1 MSGHPHFRLR
11 DDRLQCGGD
20 WRLPEVAAVEPLLAR
35 LNMTGLDRLVLDT
48 RDVGAMDMAGARL
61 LARLAARA
69 GDTGI
74 RVTVEGEDR
83 HRRLMERVADVVRPR
98 VMREPDEGLLSEIGR
113 QSWYHW
119 HELAGSLAFIG
130 ATTHALAPVL
140 IRPWTLRWRRFMAEL
155 EQAGVRAV
163 PIVGLLTFLVGI
175 VISYQLK
182 TGLEGYGGSVYLPE
196 LLTTTMTRE
205 LAPLIVAIVVAGRTA
220 SAYAA
225 ELGTMKINQEI
236 DALRTLGVSPFDMLV
251 IPKLLALVVALPL
264 LTVLAGLAGIMG
276 GVTVTSLANELTLTD
291 FFNRLPVG
299 MSHRHLWLGL
309 FKTPVFAILIAVIG
323 CRQGMA
329 VERGA
334 EGVGQATTRAVVQA
348 IFSVILVNAIFSIF
362 YNLLSM

>member
-1 MSGHPHFRLR
+1 MSARPRFSLESGRLR
-11 DDRLQCGGD
+11 CEGD
-20 WRLPEVAAVEPLLAR
+20 WRLPDVAEVE
-35 LNMTGLDRLVLDT
+35 TGLEQLDLTARQDLTLDT
-48 RDVGAMDMAGARL
+48 SDVGSMDMAGARL
-61 LARLAARA
+61 LVRLQDRA
-69 GDTGI
+69 EQAGG
-74 RVTVEGEDR
+74 TVR
-83 HRRLMERVADVVRPR
+83 HKGHERHARLMERVASVARPSQL
-98 VMREPDEGLLSEIGR
+98 REPEEGVLSDIGR
-113 QSWYHW
+113 QTWHHW
-119 HELAGSLAFIG
+119 HELADSLAFVG
-130 ATTHALAPVL
+130 ATAHALLPAL
-140 IRPWTLRWRRFMAEL
+140 ARPWTLRWRRLFAEL

-163 PIVGLLTFLVGI
+163 PIVALLTFLVGI

-182 TGLEGYGGSVYLPE
+182 TGLEGYGGSVFLPE

-205 LAPLIVAIVVAGRTA
+205 LGPLIVAIVVAGRTA

-264 LTVLAGLAGIMG
+264 LTVLAGLAGMMG
-276 GVTVTSLANELTLTD
+276 GVAVTSLANELTLTD

-329 VERGA
+329 VQRGA

-348 IFSVILVNAIFSIF
+348 IFSVILINAVFSIF
-362 YNLLSM
+362 YNLLNM

>member
-1 MSGHPHFRLR
+1 MSAHPSFRL
-11 DDRLQCGGD
+11 DQDRLHCSGD
-20 WRLPEVAAVEPLLAR
+20 WRLPEVGDVEAV
-35 LNMTGLDRLVLDT
+35 LDRLELAGPGRLILDT

-61 LARLAARA
+61 LVRLSDRARDA
-69 GDTGI
+69 GLD
-74 RVTVEGEDR
+74 VSHEGEPR
-83 HRRLMERVADVVRPR
+83 HVRLFKRVSRVARPQ
-98 VMREPDEGLLSEIGR
+98 VMHEPDEGLLSEIGR
-113 QSWYHW
+113 QTWHHW
-119 HELAGSLAFIG
+119 RELAGSLAFIG
-130 ATTHALAPVL
+130 ATTHALLPAL
-140 IRPWTLRWRRFMAEL
+140 LRPWSLRWRRLMAEL

-182 TGLEGYGGSVYLPE
+182 TGLEGYGGNVFLPE

-251 IPKLLALVVALPL
+251 VPKLLALVVALPL

-276 GVTVTSLANELTLTD
+276 GVAVTSLANELTLTD

-348 IFSVILVNAIFSIF
+348 IFAVILVNAIFSIF
-362 YNLLSM
+362 YNLLNM